1 MPGVPGGGSH
11 LGEMGDGAGDPWVP
25 PTPQLWDML
34 WRGPGRAVSL
44 PGLPNTSEIAGCNKY
59 PGGHPGALPPSHATL
74 RAGYSNAAR
83 MERCSPPLT
92 STPSPCLLAA
102 PCPPH
107 PCQRCQSRLNIPNFP
122 FALAW
127 VKQILQ
133 GGQPGLE
140 QTRMLQPGWHGGARQ
155 GCDAPK
161 GKRSRGGDD
170 AGLFSAAL
178 GDPGGPGSPAPRPWP
193 TGCRK
198 EGKRLCC
205 QDAASPPWAPF
216 PSQPSLLHLLSPTPR
231 GPPARGATDSSYFL
245 LQYVPV
251 HCPQDLHPWDLCD

>member
-1 MPGVPGGGSH
+1 M
-11 LGEMGDGAGDPWVP
+11 L
-25 PTPQLWDML
+25 PTPQHWDVL

-44 PGLPNTSEIAGCNKY
+44 PGLPNTSEIASCNKY
-59 PGGHPGALPPSHATL
+59 PGGHPGAFPPSHATL
-74 RAGYSNAAR
+74 RAGYSNAVW
-83 MERCSPPLT
+83 MEGCSPPLT
-92 STPSPCLLAA
+92 STPSPRLLAA

-140 QTRMLQPGWHGGARQ
+140 LTGMLQRGWHGGARQ

-170 AGLFSAAL
+170 AGLFSAVL
-178 GDPGGPGSPAPRPWP
+178 GDPGEPWGAREPGPP
-193 TGCRK
+193 TLAHRLPQGG
-198 EGKRLCC
+198 EGALLPGCC
-205 QDAASPPWAPF
+205 QPALGTVSIAALPSPSA
-216 PSQPSLLHLLSPTPR
+216 L
-231 GPPARGATDSSYFL
+231 ADSSGPSCTRGHRQQLFL
-245 LQYVPV
+245 ITICSGPLPPRSASLGPV
-251 HCPQDLHPWDLCD
+251 